1 MRDHGHM
8 RALLALASISALT
21 GVDAAR
27 AGPVVAEPKV
37 RRIPPTRD
45 YIYDHGKAPT
55 NGAREVAR
63 RLKQMQRKADKD
75 ARRAP

>member
-1 MRDHGHM
+1 MRTRVMMTAMLG
-8 RALLALASISALT
+8 AALALQEPLR
-21 GVDAAR
+21 GPLAA
-27 AGPVVAEPKV
+27 PPEPSKPK
-37 RRIPPTRD
+37 RLSPTREHIWD
-45 YIYDHGKAPT
+45 TGKPPT